1 MAWNLGVVSN
11 FCTKEFVVA
20 DALALA
26 GDVAKSLVYSL
37 SVTAVRIVGRTA
49 VWWLAG

>member
-1 MAWNLGVVSN
+1 MSN
-11 FCTKEFVVA
+11 FCIKEFVVA

-37 SVTAVRIVGRTA
+37 SVTAARIVGRTA
-49 VWWLAG
+49 V